1 MSSRI
6 LLVIGLLALVGSST
20 SWAKKKHQTVL
31 DMAAKDAPRVTKK
44 PVIHHD
50 DTVWIMH

>member
-1 MSSRI
+1 
-6 LLVIGLLALVGSST
+6 
-20 SWAKKKHQTVL
+20 
-31 DMAAKDAPRVTKK
+31 MAAKDAPRVTKK